1 MQATARKDQRRAM
14 GDKWKSSDLT
24 ADQQAKLQEIR
35 RSNKT
40 QFEAILT
47 PEQQA
52 KQKTQG
58 GRWGHG
64 NHHQM

>member
-1 MQATARKDQRRAM
+1 M